1 MRSDQKHHESE
12 IKVDWDRPQHPRTIG
27 AGIEWWRVSRKPD
40 QQVLTISFKHPS
52 FVKVNFNRKIFFLN
66 RKILKMKTI
75 AHDKHT
81 HTNSF

>member
-52 FVKVNFNRKIFFLN
+52 FVKVNFNRTILLHFYLFIINQKNKFLFIKG
-66 RKILKMKTI
+66 RYI
-75 AHDKHT
+75 
-81 HTNSF
+81 